1 MQGCLLIA
9 VGAFVMSCGSMVGAA
24 AAGEAARA
32 DFYVA
37 TNGNDA
43 WSGTLAEPNAEKG
56 DGPFA
61 TLPRARD
68 AVAALRHQRGGAH
81 TQPVTVLLRGGTY
94 WLAEPVEFVPR
105 DSGTEACPVTYAA
118 YPGETP
124 ILSGGRLVTGW
135 AQEEQGVYQVTLPE
149 VREGKW
155 AFRQLFVAKKVPG
168 AFFERRYR
176 PTRGAFVVAGLT
188 NAPPVKTKMRHRE
201 AQDEFRFAPGD
212 IEKWASLGDVEVVA
226 LHDWSAS
233 RLRIRELDLANHI
246 VRFTG
251 FPVYRI
257 GHWYKGG
264 RNPYYVENVKEA
276 GLKPGEWVL
285 DRPTGA
291 LAYRPLP
298 GEEMDK
304 LTVVAPR
311 IEQLIRLVGK
321 GEQAFPIDESDPRFI
336 VKPPQYVE
344 HVVFRGLTLAHTN
357 WALPPKGY
365 SSGQGMIDLPAA
377 VHAEFARKCRLER
390 CALAHL
396 GGYAV
401 RLGQGCRENE
411 VVGCRL
417 FDLGGGGILV
427 GITSVNAKEP
437 FLPVG
442 NEVANCVISD
452 GGLDHFSALG
462 VWVGISART
471 RVSHCVVRRFPYTGV
486 SVGWSWNDKPTSCRE
501 ALIECNE
508 IHDAMML
515 LADGGGIYSLG
526 RQPGTVLRGNHIH
539 HIRRSTFAGSAPNNG
554 IFFDEGST
562 EFLVEGNVIHST
574 VQAPIRFNRN
584 KQADH
589 TWKDNSFGVAPDD
602 PKFPESAKA
611 IIAAAGL
618 EPTFRDVDQPV
629 KVCPPPIHSM
639 TPPPAPASKPEAS
652 SGKGK

>member
-1 MQGCLLIA
+1 MGCD
-9 VGAFVMSCGSMVGAA
+9 SMVGTV
-24 AAGEAARA
+24 AAGEAAAA

-37 TNGNDA
+37 TNGNDT
-43 WSGTLAEPNAEKG
+43 WSGTLAEPNADKS

-61 TLPRARD
+61 SLGRARD
-68 AVAALRHQRGGAH
+68 AVAALRHKRGGAH
-81 TQPVTVLLRGGTY
+81 KQPVTVLLRGGTY

-124 ILSGGRLVTGW
+124 VLSGGRPITGW
-135 AQEEQGVYQVTLPE
+135 EQEEQGLYEVPLPE

-155 AFRQLFVAKKVPG
+155 TFRQLFVKKVPG

-176 PTRGAFVVAGLT
+176 PTRGAFVIAGLT
-188 NAPPVKTKMRHRE
+188 DAPAFKSPMRHRQ

-212 IEKWASLGDVEVVA
+212 IEKWANLDDVEVVA

-233 RLRIRELDLANHI
+233 RLRIRELDMANQV

-264 RNPYYVENVKEA
+264 RNPYYIENVKGA
-276 GLKPGEWVL
+276 GLKPGEWYL
-285 DRPTGA
+285 DRPTGV
-291 LAYRPLP
+291 LVYPPLP
-298 GEEMDK
+298 GEEVDK
-304 LTVVAPR
+304 LAVVAPR

-344 HVVFRGLTLAHTN
+344 HVVFRGLTFAHTN
-357 WALPPKGY
+357 WTLPQKGY

-377 VHAEFARKCRLER
+377 VHAEFARHCRLER
-390 CALAHL
+390 CTLAHL
-396 GGYAV
+396 GGYGV
-401 RLGQGCRENE
+401 RLGQGCRDNE
-411 VVGCRL
+411 VVGCHL
-417 FDLGGGGILV
+417 VDLGGGGVLIGV
-427 GITSVNAKEP
+427 TNVNVKEP

-442 NEVANCVISD
+442 NAVSNCVISD

-462 VWVGISART
+462 VWVGISQRT
-471 RVSHCVVRRFPYTGV
+471 RVSHCVVRRFPYTGI
-486 SVGWSWNDKPTSCRE
+486 SLGWSWNDKPTSFRE
-501 ALIECNE
+501 AAVEFNH
-508 IHDAMML
+508 IHDAMTL

-526 RQPGTVLRGNHIH
+526 LQPGTVLRGNHIH
-539 HIRRSTFAGSAPNNG
+539 HIRRSPFAGSAPNNG
-554 IFFDEGST
+554 IFFDEGSKD
-562 EFLVEGNVIHST
+562 FVVEGNVIHST

-584 KQADH
+584 KQEGH
-589 TWKDNSFGVAPDD
+589 TWKDNSFGVAPGD

-611 IIAAAGL
+611 IVAAAGL
-618 EPTFRDVDQPV
+618 EPAFRDVDQPV
-629 KVCPPPIHSM
+629 KVTPPPIYGMS
-639 TPPPAPASKPEAS
+639 PPPAAAK
-652 SGKGK
+652 